1 MIQILLKIKNLSI
14 KYSKN
19 ILVCKYVFINL
30 NYRME
35 SSNISLWHSFFIT
48 VIITFIILAWR
59 QRSEDSLKFELSDT
73 TNLNYDY
80 DNNDYKNNEK
90 NVINNLDDN
99 ESDVLKDYDYDTNNE
114 SIKTDYEAFKNL
126 GIEENFLLGK

>member
-1 MIQILLKIKNLSI
+1 
-14 KYSKN
+14 
-19 ILVCKYVFINL
+19 
-30 NYRME
+30 ME